1 MMAITKSIG
10 GEGYTVAE
18 KRLGEKQR
26 RFVREWL
33 VDMNATRAAIRAG
46 YAEKSAA
53 STASRLM
60 KDRAV
65 QAYRDEL
72 LEAEVNELG
81 LTRTSMIREIWKIYQ
96 RCMDSAP
103 VMIWDRETRTYVES
117 GQWQFDARGAL
128 KAVELMLRVLDKAE
142 RAADAGGK
150 EESVGLEEL
159 LSDIGSL

>member
-1 MMAITKSIG
+1 MIAITKSIG

-26 RFVREWL
+26 RFVREWMS
-33 VDMNATRAAIRAG
+33 DMNATRAAVRAG

-60 KDRAV
+60 KDPAV
-65 QAYRDEL
+65 QAYRDQL

-81 LTRTSMIREIWKIYQ
+81 LTRTSMVREIWKIYQ
-96 RCMDSAP
+96 RCMDSTP
-103 VMIWDRETRTYVES
+103 VMIWDKDSKTYVES

-142 RAADAGGK
+142 KPSDTGGK
-150 EESVGLEEL
+150 EAPMGLEDL
-159 LSDIGSL
+159 LAGIGNL